1 MEPKIS
7 AGKAC
12 DQSMLEGMSWLKEKE
27 YLKTVQNTI

>member
-12 DQSMLEGMSWLKEKE
+12 LKHARGAVLVKEKE